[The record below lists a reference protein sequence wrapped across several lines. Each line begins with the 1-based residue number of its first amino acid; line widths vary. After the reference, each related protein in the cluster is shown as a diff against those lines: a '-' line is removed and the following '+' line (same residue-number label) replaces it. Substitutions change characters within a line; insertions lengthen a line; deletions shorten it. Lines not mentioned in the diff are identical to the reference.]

1 MFAEDKIN
9 KIDYWLV
16 QNSSFLVKAHLARE
30 MYLFRANGS

>member
-16 QNSSFLVKAHLARE
+16 QNSSFLVKAHLVCNMFVQME
-30 MYLFRANGS
+30 VK